1 MMRSKLLDPHP
12 WKMWAYVWNNR
23 EKGILLPSFI
33 GGFFLLA
40 IGIPYGITNRVSE
53 FIGWTAFDPELPL
66 DSSISY
72 IPIMNIAYFSFYIYY
87 ILIPLFART
96 EVQRKCAII
105 FSQRLFVVT
114 LPVFLMF
121 LLLPVE
127 VDLRSEIAGDDIL
140 TTLLSLIHG
149 VDQPYNAWPSLHVG
163 HSLCVVLAVPLVY
176 NVNKFA
182 HAALWVAWLLLSIST
197 MTTQQH
203 YLFDVITG
211 ILFAL
216 VVHHKFIRPVVA
228 KCIEGEYDDA
238 FQQL

>member
-1 MMRSKLLDPHP
+1 
-12 WKMWAYVWNNR
+12 MWRFVWIHR
-23 EKGILLPSFI
+23 EQGILLPSFI
-33 GGFFLLA
+33 GGLFLLA

-66 DSSISY
+66 DSSIPY
-72 IPIMNIAYFSFYIYY
+72 IPVMNIAYFSFYIYY
-87 ILIPLFART
+87 VLIPLLART

-127 VDLRSEIAGDDIL
+127 VDLRSEVEGEDIF

-163 HSLCVVLAVPLVY
+163 HSLCVVLSVPLVY
-176 NVNKFA
+176 
-182 HAALWVAWLLLSIST
+182 LSLI
-197 MTTQQH
+197 H
-203 YLFDVITG
+203 I
-211 ILFAL
+211 
-216 VVHHKFIRPVVA
+216 
-228 KCIEGEYDDA
+228 
-238 FQQL
+238 

>member
-1 MMRSKLLDPHP
+1 
-12 WKMWAYVWNNR
+12 MWTFAWNNR
-23 EKGILLPSFI
+23 EKGILLPLFV

-40 IGIPYGITNRVSE
+40 IGIPYGITNRISE
-53 FIGWTAFDPELPL
+53 FIGWTAFDPKLPL
-66 DSSISY
+66 DSF
-72 IPIMNIAYFSFYIYY
+72 IPYVPMMNIAYFSFYIYY
-87 ILIPLFART
+87 VLIPLFART
-96 EVQRKCAII
+96 DLHHKCAII

-121 LLLPVE
+121 LFLPVE
-127 VDLRSEIAGDDIL
+127 VDLRSEVEGEDIL
-140 TTLLSLIHG
+140 TRLLSLIHG

-163 HSLCVVLAVPLVY
+163 HSLCVVLSVPLVY
-176 NVNKFA
+176 NINKFA
-182 HAALWVAWLLLSIST
+182 HAALWIAWLLLSIST

-216 VVHHKFIRPVVA
+216 IVHYKFIRPVVT
-228 KCIEGEYDDA
+228 KCIEGEYDNA

>member
-1 MMRSKLLDPHP
+1 
-12 WKMWAYVWNNR
+12 MWRFVWIHR
-23 EKGILLPSFI
+23 EQGILLPSFI
-33 GGFFLLA
+33 GGLFLLA

-66 DSSISY
+66 DSSIPY
-72 IPIMNIAYFSFYIYY
+72 IPVMNIAYFSFYIYY
-87 ILIPLFART
+87 VFIPLLART

-127 VDLRSEIAGDDIL
+127 VDLRSEVEGEDIF

-163 HSLCVVLAVPLVY
+163 HSLCVVLSVPLVY
-176 NVNKFA
+176 NINKFA
-182 HAALWVAWLLLSIST
+182 HAALWIAWLLLSIST

-216 VVHHKFIRPVVA
+216 LAHYKFIRPVVT
-228 KCIEGEYDDA
+228 KCIQGEYDDA
-238 FQQL
+238 FQELYANSVETTSG

>member
-1 MMRSKLLDPHP
+1 MRSKLFEPHP
-12 WKMWAYVWNNR
+12 WKMWTYAWNNR
-23 EKGILLPSFI
+23 GKGLVLPSFI

-40 IGIPYGITNRVSE
+40 IGIPYGITNRISA

-66 DSSISY
+66 DASISY
-72 IPIMNIAYFSFYIYY
+72 IPILNIAYFSFYIYY
-87 ILIPLFART
+87 ILIPLFAQT
-96 EVQRKCAII
+96 EVQKKCAII
-105 FSQRLFVVT
+105 FSQRLFVGT
-114 LPVFLMF
+114 LPVFLVF
-121 LLLPVE
+121 LILPVE
-127 VDLRSEIAGDDIL
+127 VDLRSEVSGDDFL

-163 HSLCVVLAVPLVY
+163 HSLCVVLSLPFIY
-176 NVNKFA
+176 NINKFA
-182 HAALWVAWLLLSIST
+182 HAALWLGWLLLTIST

-216 VVHHKFIRPVVA
+216 VAHYTFIQPVVA

>member
-1 MMRSKLLDPHP
+1 
-12 WKMWAYVWNNR
+12 
-23 EKGILLPSFI
+23 
-33 GGFFLLA
+33 
-40 IGIPYGITNRVSE
+40 
-53 FIGWTAFDPELPL
+53 
-66 DSSISY
+66 
-72 IPIMNIAYFSFYIYY
+72 MNIAYFSFYIYY
-87 ILIPLFART
+87 VLIPLLART

-127 VDLRSEIAGDDIL
+127 VDLRSEVEGEDIF

-163 HSLCVVLAVPLVY
+163 HSLCIVLSVPLVY
-176 NVNKFA
+176 NINKFA
-182 HAALWVAWLLLSIST
+182 HAALWIAWLLLSIST

-216 VVHHKFIRPVVA
+216 LAHYKFMRPVVT
-228 KCIEGEYDDA
+228 KCIQGEYDDA
-238 FQQL
+238 FQDLYANSVETTSG

>member
-1 MMRSKLLDPHP
+1 
-12 WKMWAYVWNNR
+12 MWRFVWIHR
-23 EKGILLPSFI
+23 EQGILLPSFI
-33 GGFFLLA
+33 GGLFLLA

-66 DSSISY
+66 DSSIPY
-72 IPIMNIAYFSFYIYY
+72 IPVMNIAYFSFYIYY
-87 ILIPLFART
+87 VLIPLLART

-121 LLLPVE
+121 LFLPVE
-127 VDLRSEIAGDDIL
+127 VDLRSEVEGEDIF

-163 HSLCVVLAVPLVY
+163 HSLCVVLSVPLVY
-176 NVNKFA
+176 NINKFA
-182 HAALWVAWLLLSIST
+182 HAALWIAWLLLSIST

-216 VVHHKFIRPVVA
+216 LAHYKFIRPVVT
-228 KCIEGEYDDA
+228 KCIQGEYDDA
-238 FQQL
+238 FQELYANSVETTSG

>member
-1 MMRSKLLDPHP
+1 
-12 WKMWAYVWNNR
+12 
-23 EKGILLPSFI
+23 
-33 GGFFLLA
+33 
-40 IGIPYGITNRVSE
+40 
-53 FIGWTAFDPELPL
+53 
-66 DSSISY
+66 
-72 IPIMNIAYFSFYIYY
+72 MNIAYFSFYIYY
-87 ILIPLFART
+87 VLIPLLART
-96 EVQRKCAII
+96 EVQKKCAIV

-114 LPVFLMF
+114 LPVFLVF

-127 VDLRSEIAGDDIL
+127 VDLRSEVAGDDIL

-163 HSLCVVLAVPLVY
+163 HSLCVVLSVPLVY
-176 NVNKFA
+176 NLNKFS
-182 HAALWVAWLLLSIST
+182 HATLWIAWLLLSIST

-216 VVHHKFIRPVVA
+216 VVHYKFIRPVIT
-228 KCIEGEYDDA
+228 KCIEGAYDDA

>member
-1 MMRSKLLDPHP
+1 
-12 WKMWAYVWNNR
+12 MWTFAWNNR
-23 EKGILLPSFI
+23 EKGILLSSFV

-40 IGIPYGITNRVSE
+40 IGIPYGITNRISE
-53 FIGWTAFDPELPL
+53 FIGWTAFDPELPI

-72 IPIMNIAYFSFYIYY
+72 VPIMNIAYFSFYIYY
-87 ILIPLFART
+87 VLIPLFART
-96 EVQRKCAII
+96 DLHRKCAII

-121 LLLPVE
+121 LILPVE
-127 VDLRSEIAGDDIL
+127 VDLRSEVEGDDVL

-149 VDQPYNAWPSLHVG
+149 VDQPYNAWPSIHVG
-163 HSLCVVLAVPLVY
+163 HSLCVVLSVPLMY
-176 NVNKFA
+176 NINKFS
-182 HAALWVAWLLLSIST
+182 HAALWIAWLLLSIST

-203 YLFDVITG
+203 YFFDVITG

-216 VVHHKFIRPVVA
+216 VAHYKFIRPVIT
-228 KCIEGEYDDA
+228 KCIEGAYDDA

>member
-1 MMRSKLLDPHP
+1 
-12 WKMWAYVWNNR
+12 MWRFVWIHR
-23 EKGILLPSFI
+23 EQRILLPSFI
-33 GGFFLLA
+33 GGLFLLA

-66 DSSISY
+66 DSSIPY
-72 IPIMNIAYFSFYIYY
+72 IPVMNIAYFSFYIYY
-87 ILIPLFART
+87 VLIPLLART

-127 VDLRSEIAGDDIL
+127 VDLRSEVEGEDIF

-163 HSLCVVLAVPLVY
+163 HSLCVVLSVPLVY
-176 NVNKFA
+176 NINKFA
-182 HAALWVAWLLLSIST
+182 HAALWIAWLLLSIST

-216 VVHHKFIRPVVA
+216 LAHYKFIRPVVT
-228 KCIEGEYDDA
+228 KCIQGEYDDA
-238 FQQL
+238 FQELYANSVETTSG